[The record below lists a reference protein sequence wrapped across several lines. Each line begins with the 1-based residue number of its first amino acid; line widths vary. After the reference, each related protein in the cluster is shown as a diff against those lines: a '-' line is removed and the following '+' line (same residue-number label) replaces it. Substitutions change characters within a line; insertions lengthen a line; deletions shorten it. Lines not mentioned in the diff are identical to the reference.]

1 MGIPTVEEIIER
13 VNIYSKSKDHELIKK
28 AYEYAQRAHEGQL
41 RESGEPYFKHP
52 AKVALILTSFELDD
66 ASICAGLLHD
76 VVEDTAVSLEE
87 IQREFGEE
95 VALLVNGVTKLSK
108 IPYNTKEE
116 QQAENLRKMFMAM
129 ATDIRVIFVKL
140 ADRMHNMKTLNYT
153 GEEKQREKAKE
164 TLEIYAPLAHR
175 LGMYS
180 IKWELEDLCLRYLD
194 PDAYYKLVDAISQRR
209 KEREKFIND
218 IIFAV
223 KEKLAEVNIENDIE
237 GRPKHFYSIY
247 RKMQQQNKEIDQ
259 IFDLFALR
267 IIVNSVKDCYAVLGI
282 VHEMYRPLPGRF
294 KDYIAMPK
302 ANGYQSL
309 HTTLV
314 GKTGH
319 PFEIQIRTWDMHRT
333 AEYGVAA
340 HWKYK
345 EKTTEKKD
353 SFDDKMSWI
362 RQTVE
367 WQKETKDGKEFMDSL
382 KLEMFSEDV
391 FVFSPKGDVYQLPIH
406 STPIDFAY
414 RVHSEVGNKM
424 VGARVNDKMV
434 PIGYELQNG
443 DVVEIVTSANSK
455 GPSRDWLNIVKSA
468 NARAKMI
475 QWFRKEGYE
484 ENVERGKD
492 QFEKEVKKIRLTP
505 ADLLRPEWVEPLL
518 KKYSFN
524 KVEDCYA
531 AIGYGAIPVGKVIGR
546 LKEEYDKK
554 KKAEEPVTVDNVV
567 KDEPH
572 KQKKAPPSGIV
583 VKGID
588 NCLVRLSKCCSPLP
602 GDEIVG
608 YITKGRGV
616 SVHRSDC
623 PNVSSFSS
631 EDMNRCIDVEWYKSE
646 KTSEYVAEIEIF
658 ANDRNALLADVT
670 AAVNEVKGRISAV
683 MARVMP
689 DKVVILQMEIQ
700 LQDIEH
706 LNKVMKAVR
715 KVDSVYE
722 VRRKK
727 K

>member
-1 MGIPTVEEIIER
+1 
-13 VNIYSKSKDHELIKK
+13 
-28 AYEYAQRAHEGQL
+28 
-41 RESGEPYFKHP
+41 
-52 AKVALILTSFELDD
+52 
-66 ASICAGLLHD
+66 
-76 VVEDTAVSLEE
+76 
-87 IQREFGEE
+87 
-95 VALLVNGVTKLSK
+95 
-108 IPYNTKEE
+108 
-116 QQAENLRKMFMAM
+116 
-129 ATDIRVIFVKL
+129 
-140 ADRMHNMKTLNYT
+140 
-153 GEEKQREKAKE
+153 
-164 TLEIYAPLAHR
+164 
-175 LGMYS
+175 
-180 IKWELEDLCLRYLD
+180 
-194 PDAYYKLVDAISQRR
+194 
-209 KEREKFIND
+209 
-218 IIFAV
+218 
-223 KEKLAEVNIENDIE
+223 
-237 GRPKHFYSIY
+237 
-247 RKMQQQNKEIDQ
+247 
-259 IFDLFALR
+259 
-267 IIVNSVKDCYAVLGI
+267 
-282 VHEMYRPLPGRF
+282 
-294 KDYIAMPK
+294 
-302 ANGYQSL
+302 
-309 HTTLV
+309 
-314 GKTGH
+314 
-319 PFEIQIRTWDMHRT
+319 
-333 AEYGVAA
+333 
-340 HWKYK
+340 
-345 EKTTEKKD
+345 
-353 SFDDKMSWI
+353 
-362 RQTVE
+362 
-367 WQKETKDGKEFMDSL
+367 MDSL

-391 FVFSPKGDVYQLPIH
+391 FVFSPKGDVYQLPVH

-492 QFEKEVKKIRLTP
+492 QFEKEIKKIRLTP

-518 KKYSFN
+518 RKYSFN

-554 KKAEEPVTVDNVV
+554 KKAEAPVTVDNVV

-572 KQKKAPPSGIV
+572 KHKKAPPSGIV

-658 ANDRNALLADVT
+658 ANDRNGLLADVT
-670 AAVNEVKGRISAV
+670 AAVNDVKGRISAV
-683 MARVMP
+683 MARVTP
-689 DKVVILQMEIQ
+689 DKVVVLQLEIQ

>member
-1 MGIPTVEEIIER
+1 MGIPTVDEIIER
-13 VNIYSKSKDHELIKK
+13 VNVYSKSKDHALIRK
-28 AYEYAQRAHEGQL
+28 AYDFAKNAHEGQL
-41 RESGEPYFKHP
+41 RESGEPFFKHP

-76 VVEDTAVSLEE
+76 VIEDTDVTYDD
-87 IQREFGEE
+87 IKREFGEE
-95 VALLVNGVTKLSK
+95 IATLVNGVTKLGK

-129 ATDIRVIFVKL
+129 AMDIRVIFVKL
-140 ADRMHNMKTLNYT
+140 ADRLHNMKTLGYT
-153 GEEKQREKAKE
+153 DKQKQIDKAKE

-180 IKWELEDLCLRYLD
+180 IKWELEDLCLRFID

-209 KEREKFIND
+209 NEREKFIKD
-218 IIFAV
+218 IIEAIKV
-223 KEKLAEVNIENDIE
+223 KLAEVNIEADIE

-247 RKMQQQNKEIDQ
+247 RKMKEQNKEIDQ

-267 IIVNSVKDCYAVLGI
+267 VIVNSVKDCYAVLGI

-333 AEYGVAA
+333 AEYGLAA

-345 EKTTEKKD
+345 EKTTDKTD
-353 SFDDKMSWI
+353 SFDEKMSWI
-362 RQTVE
+362 RRTVE
-367 WQKETKDGKEFMDSL
+367 WQKETKDGKEFLDSL
-382 KLEMFSEDV
+382 KLDLFSDDV
-391 FVFSPKGDVYQLPIH
+391 FVFSPKGDVYQLPVH

-414 RVHSEVGNKM
+414 RVHSEIGNKM

-443 DVVEIVTSANSK
+443 DVVEIIISANSK

-475 QWFRKEGYE
+475 QWFKKEGYE
-484 ENVERGKD
+484 ENVESG
-492 QFEKEVKKIRLTP
+492 KEVVERELKRLRLQFN
-505 ADLLRPEWVEPLL
+505 DLFKPEWVDILL
-518 KKYSFN
+518 KKYTFN
-524 KVEDCYA
+524 KLDDCFA
-531 AIGYGAIPVGKVIGR
+531 AIGYGAIPVGKIIGR
-546 LKEEYDKK
+546 LREEYDKE
-554 KKAEEPVTVDNVV
+554 KKAEIPPEVNANA
-567 KDEPH
+567 KIDEA
-572 KQKKAPPSGIV
+572 KKARKAPPSGII

-588 NCLVRLSKCCSPLP
+588 NCLVRLSKCCNPLP

-623 PNVSSFSS
+623 PNVTNYT
-631 EDMNRCIDVEWYKSE
+631 DDINRLIDVEWFKA
-646 KTSEYVAEIEIF
+646 KNSEYVAEIEVF
-658 ANDRNALLADVT
+658 ANDRNGLFGEVS
-670 AAVNEVKGRISAV
+670 AAVNDAKGKINAIN
-683 MARVMP
+683 ARVTQER
-689 DKVVILQMEIQ
+689 VAVFQVEVQ
-700 LQDIEH
+700 LTDIDH
-706 LNKVMKAVR
+706 LNKVIKAIR

-727 K
+727 

>member
-1 MGIPTVEEIIER
+1 MGIPTVDEIIER
-13 VNIYSKSKDHELIKK
+13 VNVYSKSKDHNLIRK
-28 AYEYAQRAHEGQL
+28 AYDFAKNAHEGQL

-76 VVEDTAVSLEE
+76 VIEDTDVTYDD
-87 IQREFGEE
+87 IKREFGEE
-95 VALLVNGVTKLSK
+95 IATLVNGVTKLGK

-129 ATDIRVIFVKL
+129 AMDIRVIFVKL
-140 ADRMHNMKTLNYT
+140 ADRLHNMKTLGYT
-153 GEEKQREKAKE
+153 DKQKQIDKAKE

-180 IKWELEDLCLRYLD
+180 IKWELEDLCLRFID
-194 PDAYYKLVDAISQRR
+194 PDAYYKLVEAISQRR
-209 KEREKFIND
+209 NEREKFIKD
-218 IIFAV
+218 IIEAIKV
-223 KEKLAEVNIENDIE
+223 KLAEVNIEADIE

-247 RKMQQQNKEIDQ
+247 RKMKEQNKEIDQ

-267 IIVNSVKDCYAVLGI
+267 VIVNSVKDCYAVLGI

-333 AEYGVAA
+333 AEYGLAA

-345 EKTTEKKD
+345 EKTTDKTD
-353 SFDDKMSWI
+353 SFDEKMSWI
-362 RQTVE
+362 RRTVE
-367 WQKETKDGKEFMDSL
+367 WQKETKDGKEFLDSL
-382 KLEMFSEDV
+382 KLDLFSDDV
-391 FVFSPKGDVYQLPIH
+391 FVFSPKGDVYQLPVH

-414 RVHSEVGNKM
+414 RVHSEIGNKM

-443 DVVEIVTSANSK
+443 DVVEIIISANSK

-475 QWFRKEGYE
+475 QWFKKEGYD
-484 ENVERGKD
+484 ENVESG
-492 QFEKEVKKIRLTP
+492 KEVVERELKRLRLQFN
-505 ADLLRPEWVEPLL
+505 DLFRPEWVEILL
-518 KKYSFN
+518 NKYTFN
-524 KVEDCYA
+524 KLDDCFA
-531 AIGYGAIPVGKVIGR
+531 AIGYGAIPVGKIIGR
-546 LKEEYDKK
+546 LREEYDKEK
-554 KKAEEPVTVDNVV
+554 KTEIPPEVNV
-567 KDEPH
+567 KNDDA
-572 KQKKAPPSGIV
+572 KKIRKAPPSGII

-588 NCLVRLSKCCSPLP
+588 NCLVRLSKCCNPLP

-616 SVHRSDC
+616 SIHRSDC
-623 PNVSSFSS
+623 PNVTNYT
-631 EDMNRCIDVEWYKSE
+631 DDINRLIDVEWFKA
-646 KTSEYVAEIEIF
+646 KDSEYVAEIEVF
-658 ANDRNALLADVT
+658 ANDRNGLFGEVS
-670 AAVNEVKGRISAV
+670 AAVNDAKGKINAIN
-683 MARVMP
+683 ARVTQER
-689 DKVVILQMEIQ
+689 VAVFQVEVQ
-700 LQDIEH
+700 LTDIEH
-706 LNKVMKAVR
+706 LNKVIKAIR

-727 K
+727 